1 MDLTMSIASMSVG
14 LNMVTAQ
21 QELGI
26 SVLKMTM
33 DTADQN
39 MDALLSAVSGSLDP
53 NLGTQ
58 VDIAV

>member
-14 LNMVTAQ
+14 LNMMAAQ

-26 SVLKMTM
+26 SVLKMSM
-33 DTADQN
+33 DSTDGS
-39 MDALLSAVSGSLDP
+39 MDALLSMVSGSLDP

>member
-14 LNMVTAQ
+14 LNMMTAQ

-26 SVLKMTM
+26 SVLKMSM
-33 DTADQN
+33 DSADES
-39 MDALLSAVSGSLDP
+39 MDALLSLVSGSLDP

>member
-14 LNMVTAQ
+14 LNMMTTQ

-26 SVLKMTM
+26 SVLKMSM
-33 DTADQN
+33 DSADES
-39 MDALLSAVSGSLDP
+39 MDALLSLVSGSLDP

>member
-14 LNMVTAQ
+14 LNMMATQ

-26 SVLKMTM
+26 SVLKMSM
-33 DTADQN
+33 DSTDGS
-39 MDALLSAVSGSLDP
+39 MDALLSMVSGSLDP